1 MTKIN
6 LTELPDSIKSAEEII
21 DYMLDNGYDTL
32 VNDLGSDIEYS
43 IDDVLDSEE
52 YLLKWLN
59 YE

>member
-6 LTELPDSIKSAEEII
+6 LTELPANIKTAEEII

-59 YE
+59 YK

>member
-1 MTKIN
+1 MLK
-6 LTELPDSIKSAEEII
+6 LSELPPNIHTAEEII
-21 DYMLDNGYDTL
+21 DYMLDNGYDIL

>member
-6 LTELPDSIKSAEEII
+6 LTELPANIKSAEEII

-32 VNDLGSDIEYS
+32 INDLGSDIEYS

>member
-59 YE
+59 YK